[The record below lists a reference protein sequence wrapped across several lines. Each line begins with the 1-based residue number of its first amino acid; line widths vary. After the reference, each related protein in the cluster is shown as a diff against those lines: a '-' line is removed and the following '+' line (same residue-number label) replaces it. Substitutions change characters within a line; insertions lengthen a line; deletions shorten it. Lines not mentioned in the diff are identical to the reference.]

1 MEFEEI
7 TREELLEGIFRER
20 KLLEEILASI
30 DHQDYLKPVFD
41 GDWSIKDMLAHIVAW
56 EQRMITWVGQAA
68 EGILP
73 DMPGNDQEV
82 ELLNTQSYHQD
93 KDLSLNAVLQAFERS
108 YPQALSV
115 AENAP
120 EEVLFTK
127 NLLEG
132 RENPFWITVGAN
144 TSWHYKEHREAL
156 ERYLAVRGGLA
167 E

>member
-1 MEFEEI
+1 LEFEEI
-7 TREELLEGIFRER
+7 SREELLEGILKER
-20 KLLEEILASI
+20 KLLEDVLASI
-30 DHQDYLKPVFD
+30 DPQDYLEPVFE

-82 ELLNTQSYHQD
+82 ELLNSQSYHQD
-93 KDLSLNAVLQAFERS
+93 KDLPLDQVLQAFERS

-115 AENAP
+115 AENTP

-127 NLLEG
+127 DLFEA

-156 ERYLAVRGGLA
+156 ERHLASRGGSA